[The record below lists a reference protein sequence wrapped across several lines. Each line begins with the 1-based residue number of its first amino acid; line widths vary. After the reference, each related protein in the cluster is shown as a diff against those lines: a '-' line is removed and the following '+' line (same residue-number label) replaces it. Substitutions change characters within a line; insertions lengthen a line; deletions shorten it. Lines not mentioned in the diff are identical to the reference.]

1 MAIEEPS
8 FTVLINEPPHQLRRY
23 SGFIVAETEVQG
35 DFDSAS
41 RAGFR
46 KVAKYI
52 FGGNRSNDGSSRK
65 IPMTAPVTVEQLS
78 DSWRLHFVMPKS
90 ESIDRLPTPLQSDVK
105 LRPVNEHVVAVV
117 TFSGFTTHRSIHL
130 ASLDLNNWMNSKQ
143 LQAIGSAQI
152 ARYNDPF
159 TMPWKRRNEIM
170 IPTSIALPTIQN

>member
-8 FTVLINEPPHQLRRY
+8 FTVLINEPPYELRHY

-46 KVAKYI
+46 KIAKYI
-52 FGGNRSNDGSSRK
+52 FGGNRSHDGSPRK

-78 DSWRLHFVMPKS
+78 DSWRLHFVMPQA
-90 ESIDRLPTPLQSDVK
+90 ESMDRLPTPLQSDVK
-105 LRPVNEHVVAVV
+105 LRPVKEHAVAIVI
-117 TFSGFTTHRSIHL
+117 FSGFTTHRSIHL
-130 ASLDLNNWMNSKQ
+130 ASLDLKNWMNSKQ
-143 LQAIGSAQI
+143 LQAIGNPQI

-159 TMPWKRRNEIM
+159 TMPWKRLNEIM
-170 IPTSIALPTIQN
+170 IPTSISMLPITN